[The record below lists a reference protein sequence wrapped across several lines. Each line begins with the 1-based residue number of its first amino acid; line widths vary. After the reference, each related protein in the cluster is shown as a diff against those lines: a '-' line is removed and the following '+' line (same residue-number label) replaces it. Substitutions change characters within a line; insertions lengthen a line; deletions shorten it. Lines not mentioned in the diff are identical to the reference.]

1 MYGTFALQKGIDGF
15 LYMYASSAGGLK
27 VARVEEFFMTDRNHV
42 SYPETPRNSPSY
54 SD

>member
-1 MYGTFALQKGIDGF
+1 MYGTFAVQKGIDGF

-27 VARVEEFFMTDRNHV
+27 VARTEEFFMTDRNHV
-42 SYPETPRNSPSY
+42 SRPGRRRNVRSY